1 MKQKTHIYLFAWA
14 LALMVSACANEEF
27 EDPVSIDVPPESF
40 IVKDTVRVYF
50 GEGSA
55 SVELPLGRTDVTYTV
70 NNGYATI
77 TNACDTAELVFV
89 LKGSSTNGG
98 LVYNGIY
105 KCTFVLD
112 NLSLVSNVGP
122 ALDIQC
128 GKRVNLKMTEGS
140 ENSLEDAVGGTHKGC
155 LYCRGHMKITGNGNL
170 TVRGN
175 TKNGIHVKEYL
186 KLGTS
191 LGKITI
197 KEVVG
202 YAFNIGEEFEME
214 GGTLDLAV
222 TNMDSRAIDCDSTV
236 TISGGTID
244 ILASGDGSR
253 GIQANYDITINEN
266 SGPTVINIAANGGRC
281 SETDRHRC
289 MGMKTDLAFKMSA
302 GNVTVTKLL
311 NNARGIRCLTA
322 EVTGGTC
329 NAEINEGE

>member
-1 MKQKTHIYLFAWA
+1 MKLKKHIYLFAGV

-27 EDPVSIDVPPESF
+27 EDPVSIDVPSQDF
-40 IVKDTVRVYF
+40 IVKDTIRVYF
-50 GEGSA
+50 DEGTA
-55 SVELPLGRTDVTYTV
+55 AVELPLGRTDVTYII
-70 NNGYATI
+70 NNGYVAI

-89 LKGSSTNGG
+89 LKGSSTNGS

-128 GKRVNLKMTEGS
+128 GKRVNLKMTDGS
-140 ENSLEDAVGGTHKGC
+140 ENRLEDAVGGTHKGC
-155 LYCRGHMKITGNGNL
+155 LYCRGHVKMTGNGNL
-170 TVRGN
+170 TVKGN
-175 TKNGIHVKEYL
+175 TKNGIHIKEYF

-191 LGKITI
+191 VGKITI

-202 YAFNIGEEFEME
+202 YAISVGEEFEME

-236 TISGGTID
+236 TISGGNID
-244 ILASGDGSR
+244 ILASGNGSR

-266 SGPTVINIAANGGRC
+266 SGPTVINIAANGGKC
-281 SETDRHRC
+281 SETDEHRC
-289 MGMKTDLAFKMSA
+289 MGMKTDLVFKMSA
-302 GNVTVTKLL
+302 GYVTVTKLL
-311 NNARGIRCLTA
+311 NSARGIRCLTK
-322 EVTGGTC
+322 EITGGTC
-329 NAEINEGE
+329 NAEIKEGP